1 MRDGTK
7 RALIKAVQ
15 DHPEVL
21 NAAITGSLARGTD
34 VDRFSDL
41 DMLLVARDTK
51 SVSDVRAWLPQSEH
65 ILICAFHLS
74 HYCTLLLSDLQK
86 IDFAIFSADDPS
98 SQWVVHDY
106 QIIKGGK
113 DFEAQLAKAVKAT
126 QQKAATHLNPDVST
140 DNILLLL
147 VTAFHRVGRGELL
160 SAHGFL
166 AMASDMVIAL
176 EARQNGIDEAADLL
190 DPRRRLERLRPALA
204 SVIHEC
210 LFEPPGTGITR
221 LARYLATKH
230 RATLDQDRQQ
240 VLEFLLEP
248 NGEDRSKKGGK

>member
-140 DNILLLL
+140 DNYKEAVGRSASPNGPFVDENGTSMMNGGGTVLLESDANWVGTGGGTAYLDPSNGDSLL
-147 VTAFHRVGRGELL
+147 VFHALKLNENGAMYMWLKNL
-160 SAHGFL
+160 SWTN
-166 AMASDMVIAL
+166 DWPVIG
-176 EARQNGIDEAADLL
+176 Q
-190 DPRRRLERLRPALA
+190 
-204 SVIHEC
+204 
-210 LFEPPGTGITR
+210 
-221 LARYLATKH
+221 
-230 RATLDQDRQQ
+230 
-240 VLEFLLEP
+240 
-248 NGEDRSKKGGK
+248 